1 MKLHRDEISS
11 PEFWT
16 DERCFITECL
26 NSEEVPEFS
35 LAVARVKP
43 SVTTQLHSLRNTKE
57 IYIIRTGEGLFLG
70 GDKNSQRV
78 KKDSIV
84 YIARNYL
91 HGLRNVGMIPL
102 ELIWI
107 FPTDCW
113 EEVKYV
119 FYKRSLQLYFCYNEV
134 KFGTLAHLW

>member
-43 SVTTQLHSLRNTKE
+43 SVTTQLHSLRDTKE
-57 IYIIRTGEGLFLG
+57 IYIIRKGTGLVLVGKKEVEVSI
-70 GDKNSQRV
+70 GDSVIIPANTPQRITNLS
-78 KKDSIV
+78 DSED
-84 YIARNYL
+84 
-91 HGLRNVGMIPL
+91 L
-102 ELIWI
+102 EFYCHCSPRLSLIHI
-107 FPTDCW
+107 
-113 EEVKYV
+113 
-119 FYKRSLQLYFCYNEV
+119 
-134 KFGTLAHLW
+134 

>member
-1 MKLHRDEISS
+1 MRNLKVKLHRDEISS

-57 IYIIRTGEGLFLG
+57 IYIIRKGTGLVLVGKKEVEVSI
-70 GDKNSQRV
+70 GDSVIIPANTPQRITNLSNSE
-78 KKDSIV
+78 D
-84 YIARNYL
+84 
-91 HGLRNVGMIPL
+91 L
-102 ELIWI
+102 E
-107 FPTDCW
+107 
-113 EEVKYV
+113 
-119 FYKRSLQLYFCYNEV
+119 FYCHCSPRFVPEAYENLEANNS
-134 KFGTLAHLW
+134 

>member
-43 SVTTQLHSLRNTKE
+43 SVTTQLHSLRDTKE
-57 IYIIRTGEGLFLG
+57 IYIIRKGTGLVLVG
-70 GDKNSQRV
+70 
-78 KKDSIV
+78 KKELEVSIGDSI
-84 YIARNYL
+84 I
-91 HGLRNVGMIPL
+91 IPANTPQRITNLSDSEDL
-102 ELIWI
+102 E
-107 FPTDCW
+107 
-113 EEVKYV
+113 
-119 FYKRSLQLYFCYNEV
+119 FYCHCSPRFVPEAYENLETNNS
-134 KFGTLAHLW
+134 

>member
-43 SVTTQLHSLRNTKE
+43 SVTTQLHSLRDTKE
-57 IYIIRTGEGLFLG
+57 IYIIRKGAGLVLVG
-70 GDKNSQRV
+70 
-78 KKDSIV
+78 KKELEVSIGDSI
-84 YIARNYL
+84 I
-91 HGLRNVGMIPL
+91 IPANTPQRITNLSDSEDL
-102 ELIWI
+102 E
-107 FPTDCW
+107 
-113 EEVKYV
+113 
-119 FYKRSLQLYFCYNEV
+119 FYCHCSPRFVPEAYENLETNNS
-134 KFGTLAHLW
+134 

>member
-43 SVTTQLHSLRNTKE
+43 SVTTQLHSLRDTKE
-57 IYIIRTGEGLFLG
+57 IYIIRKGTGLVLVG
-70 GDKNSQRV
+70 
-78 KKDSIV
+78 KKELEVSIGDSI
-84 YIARNYL
+84 I
-91 HGLRNVGMIPL
+91 IPANTPQRL
-102 ELIWI
+102 SLIHI
-107 FPTDCW
+107 
-113 EEVKYV
+113 
-119 FYKRSLQLYFCYNEV
+119 
-134 KFGTLAHLW
+134 